1 MASAGAFFDSAWSIL
16 KGMGV
21 TLKEM
26 VRPTVTEYY
35 PYERP
40 NLPSGARGIPVLLS
54 DEEAN
59 LKCVACEL
67 CAKICPVQIIEIV
80 YHRGEGEKG
89 KKVLDEFNL
98 DASRCMLCGLCAEVC
113 PFEAIA
119 MSDVYEMAT
128 DDPTRFIYDKVRLGE
143 LGRKQTTPIT
153 HFGVKTTYAGTAPR
167 GRTVPLD
174 ETLERGTTPQPA
186 AERTAVA
193 P

>member
-1 MASAGAFFDSAWSIL
+1 MASVGAFFDSAWSIL

-26 VRPTVTEYY
+26 VRPTITEFY

-40 NLPSGARGIPVLLS
+40 ELPEGARGIPVLLS
-54 DEEAN
+54 DEEGN

-98 DASRCMLCGLCAEVC
+98 DASRCMFCGLCAEVC

-119 MSDVYEMAT
+119 MSDIYEMST
-128 DDPTRFIYDKVRLGE
+128 DDPTTFIYDKIRLGE

-153 HFGVKTTYAGTAPR
+153 NYAVKTTYAGTAKR
-167 GRTVPLD
+167 GKTVPLD
-174 ETLERGTTPQPA
+174 EAVSRPAAPQPGS
-186 AERTAVA
+186 ERTAVT